1 MNASVYMSHS
11 ASLMAS
17 GFLSDFVERKKLLS
31 RTVSRKVFQT
41 TALIGAA
48 IFMALIPAVG
58 CSQIS
63 VIVLLILGMIILGL
77 VSGGENLIVVDI
89 APDYSG
95 SFYGFTNA
103 FKCMNGFLAPIFA
116 GLILDKTNV
125 RYFCFV
131 LRFLNDLLLLIINY
145 L

>member
-1 MNASVYMSHS
+1 MNALVFMSHS
-11 ASLMAS
+11 ASLMVFGYAS
-17 GFLSDFVERKKLLS
+17 DLVERKKLLN

-41 TALIGAA
+41 TALIGSA

-63 VIVLLILGMIILGL
+63 VIVLLILGMITLGL
-77 VSGGENLIVVDI
+77 ISGGENLIVVDI

-95 SFYGFTNA
+95 SIYGFTNA
-103 FKCMNGFLAPIFA
+103 FTCLNGFLAPIFA

-125 RYFCFV
+125 RYFFV
-131 LRFLNDLLLLIINY
+131 LRLMNDLLLLIINY

>member
-11 ASLMAS
+11 VSLMAS

-31 RTVSRKVFQT
+31 RTVSRKVFQS
-41 TALIGAA
+41 TALIGSA

-58 CSQIS
+58 CNQIS
-63 VIVLLILGMIILGL
+63 VIVLLILGMITLGL
-77 VSGGENLIVVDI
+77 ISGGENLIVVDI

-95 SFYGFTNA
+95 SIYGFTNA
-103 FKCMNGFLAPIFA
+103 FSSLPGFLAPLFA

-125 RYFCFV
+125 RKF
-131 LRFLNDLLLLIINY
+131 FLLFSNF
-145 L
+145 

>member
-1 MNASVYMSHS
+1 MSHS

-17 GFLSDFVERKKLLS
+17 GFLSDLIERKKLLS
-31 RTVSRKVFQT
+31 RTVSRKIFEA

-48 IFMALIPAVG
+48 LFMALIPAVG

-63 VIVLLILGMIILGL
+63 VIVLLILGMITLGL
-77 VSGGENLIVVDI
+77 ISGGENLIVVDI

-95 SFYGFTNA
+95 SIYGFTNA
-103 FKCMNGFLAPIFA
+103 FSSLPGFLAPLFA

-125 RYFCFV
+125 RNFLCCFQI
-131 LRFLNDLLLLIINY
+131 FN
-145 L
+145 

>member
-1 MNASVYMSHS
+1 
-11 ASLMAS
+11 MAS
-17 GFLSDFVERKKLLS
+17 GFLSDLIERKKLLS
-31 RTVSRKVFQT
+31 RTVSRKIFEA

-48 IFMALIPAVG
+48 LFMALIPAVG

-63 VIVLLILGMIILGL
+63 VIVLLILGMITLGL
-77 VSGGENLIVVDI
+77 ISGGENLIVVDI

-95 SFYGFTNA
+95 SIYGFTNA
-103 FKCMNGFLAPIFA
+103 FSSLPGFLAPLFA

-125 RYFCFV
+125 RKFFFGV
-131 LRFLNDLLLLIINY
+131 LKFLIDFHLFIMNY

>member
-1 MNASVYMSHS
+1 MNASVYISHS

-17 GFLSDFVERKKLLS
+17 GFLSDLVERKKLLS
-31 RTVSRKVFQT
+31 RTVSRKVFQS

-77 VSGGENLIVVDI
+77 ISGGENLIVVDI

-95 SFYGFTNA
+95 SIYGFTNA
-103 FKCMNGFLAPIFA
+103 FSSLPGFLAPLFA

-125 RYFCFV
+125 RNF
-131 LRFLNDLLLLIINY
+131 FLLFSNF
-145 L
+145 